1 MDQGDASAGKS
12 ALLFE
17 MIAAHN
23 PTQFDVSLIVETG
36 DNGVYGMSVLIDYQ
50 TETIG
55 RQHATNIAASFDY
68 LLSQI
73 TRDPS
78 MPLNQ
83 IGGIS
88 TLDTEQI
95 CDWNKV
101 LTLPVEKC
109 LHEVFIGKAL
119 ETPSAEAISS
129 WDGSMSYRQL
139 HQLSTR
145 LAKHLAQLGVGPE
158 TKVPLCF
165 ERSMWTIVA
174 IISVLKA
181 GGCFVLLD
189 PAHPESRLWNIIN
202 EIEAS
207 VLICFPLTNKSKKLD
222 TSTQRGDRQVT
233 LLTLKPSYIKSFSPV
248 NDETSIFTSGTTV
261 TPKGVIVRHQAIVTG
276 LSELGRAA
284 GMLDMGAET
293 RTLQFASYAFDAS
306 IGDIFCTL
314 QVGGCGDLCGHHIV
328 LCILLDPSSV
338 PSLRFL
344 CFSGEALSASRIEAW
359 SGCVNIISMYGPTE
373 ATITC
378 IAKSEVNKT
387 TSASNIGRAS
397 RGTTWVVDE
406 HNHGQ
411 LRAIGATGELLI

>member
-50 TETIG
+50 TETIS

-248 NDETSIFTSGTTV
+248 NDETSMCDSVSPDNT
-261 TPKGVIVRHQAIVTG
+261 A
-276 LSELGRAA
+276 
-284 GMLDMGAET
+284 
-293 RTLQFASYAFDAS
+293 Y
-306 IGDIFCTL
+306 
-314 QVGGCGDLCGHHIV
+314 IV
-328 LCILLDPSSV
+328 LHLE
-338 PSLRFL
+338 R
-344 CFSGEALSASRIEAW
+344 R
-359 SGCVNIISMYGPTE
+359 
-373 ATITC
+373 
-378 IAKSEVNKT
+378 
-387 TSASNIGRAS
+387 
-397 RGTTWVVDE
+397 
-406 HNHGQ
+406 
-411 LRAIGATGELLI
+411 